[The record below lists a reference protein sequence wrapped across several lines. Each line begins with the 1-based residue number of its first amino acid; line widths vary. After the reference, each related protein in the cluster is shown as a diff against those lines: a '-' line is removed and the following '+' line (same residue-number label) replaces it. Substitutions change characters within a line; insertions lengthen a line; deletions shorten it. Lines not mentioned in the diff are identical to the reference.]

1 MIESHWFTL
10 FGSAGVLTLTW
21 LFIEKNLA
29 FSTILASALWFIVAY
44 TGGDLT
50 RYTDSGTEIAVSAP
64 ELQYVALALGLA
76 SLLARLLYSFGEY
89 PPNTQE
95 ADGSQPATP
104 AAD

>member
-1 MIESHWFTL
+1 VIEAHWFTL
-10 FGSAGVLTLTW
+10 FASAGVLTLAW

-29 FSTILASALWFIVAY
+29 FSTILAAALWFITAY
-44 TGGDLT
+44 TGGNLT
-50 RYTDSGTEIAVSAP
+50 RYEGGSAVTVSAP